1 MSIYQLFN
9 ICERKEN
16 RMNSMKFFI
25 VIEIFAFGFSDLIGF
40 NRLGNNL
47 RYHVRR
53 FKPANSDDSIK
64 ILAEYL
70 SYKNLYDSASEEV
83 YNALKGTLDGQVRK
97 FKKKPKQ
104 QNIRLSQYLRKMC
117 K

>member
-1 MSIYQLFN
+1 
-9 ICERKEN
+9 
-16 RMNSMKFFI
+16 MKFFI
-25 VIEIFAFGFSDLIGF
+25 FVEIFGFGVSDLIGF

-70 SYKNLYDSASEEV
+70 SYKNLYDSVSEEV
-83 YNALKGTLDGQVRK
+83 YNALKGTLDDKVGK

-104 QNIRLSQYLRKMC
+104 RNIRLSQYLRKMG